1 MLDFFINHFSPAWA
15 VILVAAIPLFE
26 SKVAIPLGLSV
37 QIWGAGVLGAF
48 SSFLLALIGSMLP
61 VVFVMLFARF
71 IKNKTSGFVY
81 DKVVSK
87 IQEKYKNNLD
97 KMATKNTTLKK
108 CVLLATFVAIPL
120 PLTGVYSG
128 SLIAGFTNLKLW
140 QAFLAIFAGEI
151 VSCLIVLFL
160 STIVE
165 NSAFYIL
172 LFSLAIIFLFVVFNS
187 ILGVINKIKK
197 EKR

>member
-1 MLDFFINHFSPAWA
+1 MLEFFVDNFSPELA
-15 VILVAAIPLFE
+15 VLLVAAIPLFE

-37 QIWGAGVLGAF
+37 QIWGAEALSVL
-48 SSFLLALIGSMLP
+48 SSFFLSLIGSMLP
-61 VVFVMLFARF
+61 VVFVILIVRF

-81 DKVVSK
+81 DKFVVR
-87 IQEKYKNNLD
+87 IQEKYKTNLD
-97 KMATKNTTLKK
+97 KMSAKNTTLKK

-128 SLIAGFTNLKLW
+128 SLIAGFTNLKIW
-140 QAFLAIFAGEI
+140 QSFLAIFIGEI
-151 VSCLIVLFL
+151 VSCLIILFL

-172 LFSLAIIFLFVVFNS
+172 LISILIIVMFVLFNLF
-187 ILGVINKIKK
+187 LGVINKIKK